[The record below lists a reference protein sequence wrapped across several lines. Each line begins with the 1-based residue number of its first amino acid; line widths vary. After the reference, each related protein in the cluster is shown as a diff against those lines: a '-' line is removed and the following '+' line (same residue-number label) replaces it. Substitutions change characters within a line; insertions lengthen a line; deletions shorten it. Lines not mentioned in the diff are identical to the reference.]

1 MDAIGD
7 LIRSTSAYLSAI
19 VLVYFLIVNG
29 FYLLLMMSAAWQ
41 LRFHSFEV
49 VGESRHRI
57 LSSQVAP
64 RISML
69 VPAYNEEATVVE
81 SLRSLMT
88 LAYPELEIVVIDD
101 GSSDDTIG
109 VLIEAFDLVA
119 IHPIFQRRIDT
130 AAISHVY
137 RSRVNPNLIVARKE
151 NGGKADALNAALNL
165 STGTL
170 VCSLDADT
178 LVEEDALQRLVRPF
192 LRSEDVVAAGATIRV
207 ANGCVVRN
215 GRITEVRTPRTAL
228 AGIQAVEYLRAFL
241 FGRVG
246 WNRIGGNIVI
256 SGAFGLFRRD
266 SLLNVGGYAQGV
278 GEDMEVVVRLR
289 RLGYETDVA
298 RTVVFVPD
306 PVAWTEVPESLGVLG
321 RQRDRWHRGLSDVL
335 WRHRAVLLRRRY
347 GALGLVLF
355 PAFLLIE
362 WFAPVIEAIGLIML
376 LVGLVVGAVDVQFAV
391 LFFSVAYGL
400 GMLMSV
406 IAILLEELA
415 FRRYGR
421 PRDRFWLLL
430 WAVVENLGYR
440 QLTVFWR
447 LRGIAGFLR
456 GDTRW
461 GAMVRTGFSSPNGSD
476 AEPTAAGPRSSRI
489 PQARSAPPSRGRE
502 GDVVDRVEELL

>member
-1 MDAIGD
+1 MPATI
-7 LIRSTSAYLSAI
+7 STA
-19 VLVYFLIVNG
+19 VVFVYFLVVNG
-29 FYLLLMMSAAWQ
+29 FYLVLMVSAAWQ

-49 VGESRHRI
+49 VGESRHRV

-69 VPAYNEEATVVE
+69 VPAYNEEATVVQ

-88 LAYPELEIVVIDD
+88 LAYPQLEIVVIDD

-109 VLIEAFDLVA
+109 VLVEAFDLVA

-130 AAISHVY
+130 ARISHVY

-192 LRSEDVVAAGATIRV
+192 LRSDDVVAAGATIRV

-215 GRITEVRTPRTAL
+215 GRIAEIRTPRRPL

-246 WNRIGGNIVI
+246 WNLIGGNIVI

-266 SLLNVGGYAQGV
+266 GLLNVGGYAQGV
-278 GEDMEVVVRLR
+278 GEDMEVIVRLR

-298 RTVVFVPD
+298 RQVVFVPD
-306 PVAWTEVPESLGVLG
+306 PVAWTEVPESLRVLG

-335 WRHRAVLLRRRY
+335 WRHRAVFLRPRY
-347 GALGLVLF
+347 RALGLVLF
-355 PAFLLIE
+355 PVFLLVE
-362 WFAPVIEAIGLIML
+362 WLAPIIEAIGLVIL
-376 LVGLVVGAVDVQFAV
+376 LAGLVVGAVDVHFAV

-400 GMLMSV
+400 GILMSI

-415 FRRYGR
+415 FRQYGR
-421 PRDRFWLLL
+421 PRDRVWLLL
-430 WAVVENLGYR
+430 WAVLENLGYR

-447 LRGIAGFLR
+447 LRGIVGFLR
-456 GDTRW
+456 GDTNW
-461 GAMVRTGFSSPNGSD
+461 GAMDRTGFSTQEVSD
-476 AEPTAAGPRSSRI
+476 AEPTAVASPSSKVSRDRSG
-489 PQARSAPPSRGRE
+489 PPSG
-502 GDVVDRVEELL
+502 GSDVVDRVEELL

>member
-1 MDAIGD
+1 MDALAD
-7 LIRSTSAYLSAI
+7 LIRSTSGYLSAI
-19 VLVYFLIVNG
+19 VLMYFLVVNG
-29 FYLLLMMSAAWQ
+29 FYLLLMASAAWQ

-69 VPAYNEEATVVE
+69 VPAHNEEATVVQ

-88 LAYPELEIVVIDD
+88 LAYPQLEIVVIDD
-101 GSSDDTIG
+101 GSSDNTIG

-119 IHPIFQRRIDT
+119 IHPIFRRRIDT

-137 RSRVNPNLIVARKE
+137 RSKVNPNLIVARKE

-215 GRITEVRTPRTAL
+215 GRIIEIRTPRRPL

-246 WNRIGGNIVI
+246 WNLIGGNIVI

-266 SLLNVGGYAQGV
+266 SLLDVGGYAQGV

-289 RLGYETDVA
+289 RLGYETGVA

-355 PAFLLIE
+355 PVFLLIE

-376 LVGLVVGAVDVQFAV
+376 FAGLVVGSVDVQFAV

-406 IAILLEELA
+406 IAILLEELS

-421 PRDRFWLLL
+421 PQDRAWLVL

-447 LRGIAGFLR
+447 LRGIVGFLR
-456 GDTRW
+456 GDTNW
-461 GAMVRTGFSSPNGSD
+461 GAMEHTGFSTPVASE
-476 AEPTAAGPRSSRI
+476 AEPTAAGSPSSRV
-489 PQARSAPPSRGRE
+489 PESRFGPPSGER
-502 GDVVDRVEELL
+502 DVSDRVEELL